1 MGHLTSRDA
10 YKNLEDRLNYFT
22 QGAPSSETLTKIL
35 NVLFTEK
42 EAKWVARLP
51 IRPFTLKKAAQLWG
65 TSEAKAEKLLD
76 HLCEKGLLV
85 DSYDHGVRKFVLPPP
100 MIGFFEFS
108 LMRTRGDIDQK
119 YLSEL
124 FYQYINVE
132 EDFIKD
138 LFLGMDTKL
147 GRVFV
152 NEPVLMTEK
161 TNHILDYERAT
172 HMIEE
177 ADFIGVGTCFC
188 RHKMYHLG
196 MPCKLGAPMETCLTF
211 GNVARSLSEHGG
223 YARQIDKSEAKEILE
238 MSYGY
243 NLVQMGENVREHPA
257 FMCNCCGCCCE
268 ALEAV
273 RRFSPMQPIATT
285 NYLPHINQET
295 CVSCGKCAKVCPILA
310 ISMEENA
317 PMTTVSK
324 YSPAED
330 AGQAAP
336 TADTA
341 QSASA
346 AGAEQAAPTAGT
358 AQSAPSPGASKKR
371 PVIDTTICLGCG
383 VCARN
388 CPKKAITLQRRPIEV
403 ITPVNSTHRFVLQAI
418 EKGTLQNLVFDN
430 QAFANHRA
438 MAAVFG
444 TILKLPPFKQ
454 ALASKQ
460 FKSVYLDNLLSRQKK
475 ETRQN

>member
-10 YKNLEDRLNYFT
+10 YRNLEDRINWFT
-22 QGAPSSETLTKIL
+22 QGAAPSETLTKIL
-35 NVLFTEK
+35 RVLFTEK
-42 EAKWVARLP
+42 EAKWVAKLP
-51 IRPFTLKKAAQLWG
+51 IRPFTLKKAARLWG

-85 DSYDHGVRKFVLPPP
+85 DSYDHGIRKFVLPPP

-172 HMIEE
+172 HIIED

-188 RHKMYHLG
+188 RHKNFHLG
-196 MPCKLGAPMETCLTF
+196 IPCKLNAPMETCLTF
-211 GNVARSLSEHGG
+211 GNVARSLAEHGG
-223 YARQIDKSEAKEILE
+223 YTRPIDKSEALEILE

-243 NLVQMGENVREHPA
+243 NLVQMGENVRERPA

-268 ALEAV
+268 ALNAV
-273 RRFSPMQPIATT
+273 RRFAPMQPIATT
-285 NYLPHINQET
+285 NYLPKINPDE
-295 CVSCGKCAKVCPILA
+295 CVSCGKCEKVCPILA
-310 ISMEENA
+310 ISMQERE
-317 PMTTVSK
+317 
-324 YSPAED
+324 
-330 AGQAAP
+330 
-336 TADTA
+336 
-341 QSASA
+341 ASVD
-346 AGAEQAAPTAGT
+346 
-358 AQSAPSPGASKKR
+358 KKK
-371 PVIDTTICLGCG
+371 PVIDETICLGCG

-388 CPKKAITLQRRPIEV
+388 CPKKAITLQRRPVEV

-444 TILKLPPFKQ
+444 TILRLPPLKQ
-454 ALASKQ
+454 AMASRQ
-460 FKSVYLDNLLSRQKK
+460 FKSVYLDHLLAAQKK
-475 ETRQN
+475 A